1 MREKSHSSRKL
12 LCISKPFF
20 SVRVHDGQS
29 WKKVTVSWTRN
40 LSTHPTHSLVVLRSR
55 GTPPW
60 LCPGAV
66 QWFSPVNIPTEYL
79 ARQAGLA
86 GRQGWGLESLTF
98 FIPVPY
104 QSQISNLSRKSLSAT
119 RPCEGPCSLSPKKN
133 PRGPGQQGAGSLS
146 RFPFCTV
153 DSVWA
158 VWSENFL

>member
-12 LCISKPFF
+12 LCTSKPFF
-20 SVRVHDGQS
+20 SLRVHDGQS

-40 LSTHPTHSLVVLRSR
+40 LSVHPTTRSSSSAR
-55 GTPPW
+55 VALHLGHAQVPSNGFPLSTFPLNTW
-60 LCPGAV
+60 LGRLG
-66 QWFSPVNIPTEYL
+66 WL
-79 ARQAGLA
+79 AGL
-86 GRQGWGLESLTF
+86 GVGILDI

-146 RFPFCTV
+146 HSPPFPILYCRFRLGRL
-153 DSVWA
+153 
-158 VWSENFL
+158 E